1 MGNGEIVKEI
11 KRNSTQCLSIVQ
23 TEGEIYFQ
31 REMFSSDN
39 YALYAQLQKQTNSG
53 LPEIFQLGIIEGHLV
68 IREEFI
74 YGKTLNELIVLRKLS
89 KKQIY
94 DYFLQLLQIVNFLH
108 HLKKPIIHR
117 DIKPEN
123 IMVTDNGKV
132 KLIDFSIARFP
143 TSQLRDTKILGSVGY
158 ASPEQFGF
166 QQTDARSD
174 IYSLGV
180 VLNQM
185 LTGKFPNEELP
196 KGAIFKVILK
206 ATAISPD
213 QRYPDIK
220 QFESAFKHAY
230 GHKVDLTL
238 PGFRTHTRWKMILA
252 SFAYLFAIMMF
263 FNGNSVPPA
272 NNVYIYR
279 AITGSYILFTILYFS
294 NYLNIF
300 KILPWHNSKDQ
311 AKIYFG
317 RAIIY
322 FIIAYA
328 YLYFSD
334 RF

>member
-1 MGNGEIVKEI
+1 MFNEEIVKEI

-23 TEGEIYFQ
+23 SEGEIYFQ
-31 REMFSSDN
+31 REIFSGDN
-39 YALYAQLQKQTNSG
+39 YALYAQLQKQTNRG
-53 LPEIFQLGIIEGHLV
+53 IPEIFQLGIIEGHLV
-68 IREEFI
+68 VREEFI
-74 YGKTLNELIVLRKLS
+74 YGKTLNELIVLGKLS

-94 DYFLQLLQIVNFLH
+94 DYFIQLLEIVDFLH
-108 HLKKPIIHR
+108 HLRKPIIHR

-123 IMVTDNGKV
+123 IMVTDKGKV

-143 TSQLRDTKILGSVGY
+143 TSQSRDTKILGSVGY

-166 QQTDARSD
+166 QQTDTRTD

-180 VLNQM
+180 VLNQL

-196 KGAIFKVILK
+196 KGAVSKVILK

-230 GHKVDLTL
+230 GHMIDLTL

-252 SFAYLFAIMMF
+252 SFAYFFVIIMF
-263 FNGNSVPPA
+263 FNGNSEPPA
-272 NNVYIYR
+272 NNVYVYR
-279 AITGSYILFTILYFS
+279 LVTSSYILFTILYFS
-294 NYLNIF
+294 NYLNLF
-300 KILPWHNSKDQ
+300 KLLPWHNSKDQ

-317 RAIIY
+317 RAMIY
-322 FIIAYA
+322 FIIAYI

-334 RF
+334 RL

>member
-1 MGNGEIVKEI
+1 M
-11 KRNSTQCLSIVQ
+11 
-23 TEGEIYFQ
+23 
-31 REMFSSDN
+31 
-39 YALYAQLQKQTNSG
+39 
-53 LPEIFQLGIIEGHLV
+53 
-68 IREEFI
+68 
-74 YGKTLNELIVLRKLS
+74 
-89 KKQIY
+89 
-94 DYFLQLLQIVNFLH
+94 
-108 HLKKPIIHR
+108 
-117 DIKPEN
+117 
-123 IMVTDNGKV
+123 

-196 KGAIFKVILK
+196 KGAISKVILK

-252 SFAYLFAIMMF
+252 SFAYLFA
-263 FNGNSVPPA
+263 A